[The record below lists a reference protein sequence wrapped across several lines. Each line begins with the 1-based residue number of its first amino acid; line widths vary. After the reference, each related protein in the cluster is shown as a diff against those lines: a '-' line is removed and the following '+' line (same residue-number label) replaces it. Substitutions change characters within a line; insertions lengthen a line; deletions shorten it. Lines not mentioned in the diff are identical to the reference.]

1 MSEKMNIIFDLDE
14 TLISTIMLNFGNGE
28 RHKLYM
34 PQISNIGIM
43 SVNNTCHI
51 TFIRPHLDELLNY
64 CYENFNVSFW
74 TAGSYL
80 YCREVIRI
88 LLNGE
93 QYNKTKIILSKH
105 GDSSIIEMKSNKII
119 NEDINNI
126 NCKSLNL
133 LYNADYNFNKNNTL
147 IVDDNIYVC
156 SFNNENAIRIMPYDR
171 INSNDNALNELLEWF
186 KSGHFFYKKKLNI
199 FEV

>member
-1 MSEKMNIIFDLDE
+1 
-14 TLISTIMLNFGNGE
+14 
-28 RHKLYM
+28 M
-34 PQISNIGIM
+34 PQVSNIGIM
-43 SVNNTCHI
+43 SINNSCHI
-51 TFIRPHLDELLNY
+51 TFIRPYLDELLDY

-88 LLNGE
+88 ILNEE
-93 QYNKTKIILSKH
+93 QYKKTKFILSKH
-105 GDSSIIEMKSNKII
+105 GDSSIIEIKSNKII

-133 LYNADYNFNKNNTL
+133 LYNADYNFTKDNTL

-156 SFNNENAIRIMPYDR
+156 NFNSENSIRIIPYDR
-171 INSNDNALNELLEWF
+171 INSHDKALNQLLEWF
-186 KSGHFFYKKKLNI
+186 RCGNFFYGKKLNI
-199 FEV
+199 FPV